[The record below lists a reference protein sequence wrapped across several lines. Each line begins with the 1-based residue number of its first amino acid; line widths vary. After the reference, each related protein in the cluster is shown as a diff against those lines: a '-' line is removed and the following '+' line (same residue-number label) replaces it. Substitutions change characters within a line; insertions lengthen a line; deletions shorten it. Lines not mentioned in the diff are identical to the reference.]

1 MGEKGVGVVVLGGW
15 VVGGE
20 NSEDFA
26 AHASVTPE
34 LAAVLEGSPDG
45 GAGGDGVDAAEDGFA
60 GGVFGAPA
68 VGDGGDGDRGI
79 DLVDLGC
86 GGLDFELAEVTLQVA
101 LGGDVGRLDS
111 VEVDQ
116 LDVAG
121 TDGGELESDLAANG
135 SDADDGDR
143 E

>member
-1 MGEKGVGVVVLGGW
+1 MAAGHLVCRRQDADNFAPHSGVG
-15 VVGGE
+15 
-20 NSEDFA
+20 
-26 AHASVTPE
+26 PE
-34 LAAVLEGSPDG
+34 LAAVLEGAPDG

-60 GGVFGAPA
+60 SGVLGAPA
-68 VGDGGDGDRGI
+68 VGDVGDGDRRI
-79 DLVDLGC
+79 DLVDLG
-86 GGLDFELAEVTLQVA
+86 GGGCDFELAEITLQVA

>member
-1 MGEKGVGVVVLGGW
+1 MGIVLLGFFCSCGEYADNITSHSGVC
-15 VVGGE
+15 
-20 NSEDFA
+20 
-26 AHASVTPE
+26 PE
-34 LAAVLEGSPDG
+34 LAAVLERTPDG
-45 GAGGDGVDAAEDGFA
+45 GTGRDGVDAAEDGFA
-60 GGVFGAPA
+60 GRVFGTPA
-68 VGDGGDGDRGI
+68 VGDGGDSDCRI
-79 DLVDLGC
+79 DLVDLG
-86 GGLDFELAEVTLQVA
+86 GGGFDFELAEITLQVA